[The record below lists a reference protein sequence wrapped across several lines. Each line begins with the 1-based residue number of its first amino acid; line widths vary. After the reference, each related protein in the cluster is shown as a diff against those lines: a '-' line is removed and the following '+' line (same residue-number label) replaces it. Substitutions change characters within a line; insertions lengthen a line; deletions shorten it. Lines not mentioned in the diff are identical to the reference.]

1 MPRMTGPGRVSELL
15 RAWGDGD
22 AAALD
27 DLLPLVEQELR
38 RRARHY
44 MAQERRGHTLQVTAL
59 VNETFIR
66 LTGAQQV
73 RWHDRTHFFS
83 MAARLMRRVLVDHAR
98 NRGYQKRGGAAERVP
113 LDEGMAVTPAPDVD
127 LIALDRALDGL
138 EQLDPRKCKVVDMRY
153 FAGMT
158 NEEIADALGV
168 SIDTV
173 KRDWRM
179 AKLWLLRELK
189 EPRP

>member
-1 MPRMTGPGRVSELL
+1 MSEPGRVSQLL

-27 DLLPLVEQELR
+27 DLLPLVEHELR
-38 RRARHY
+38 RRARYY

-66 LTGAQQV
+66 LTGAQHV
-73 RWHDRTHFFS
+73 RWQDRTHFFS

-98 NRGYQKRGGAAERVP
+98 ARGYQKRGGAAERVP
-113 LDEGMAVTPAPDVD
+113 LDEEMVLASAPDVD
-127 LIALDRALDGL
+127 VIALDRALEGL
-138 EQLDPRKCKVVDMRY
+138 EKIDPRKCQVVDMRY

-158 NEEIADALGV
+158 NDEIAGAFGV
-168 SIDTV
+168 STDTV

-179 AKLWLLRELK
+179 AKLWLLKALK
-189 EPRP
+189 EAAPA